1 MLGNK
6 HSNSTLDVFQVAKK
20 PVKDTVWQELSSLWQ
35 QKDLVQVDRSLT
47 ASEAKKNRDVL
58 AWP

>member
-20 PVKDTVWQELSSLWQ
+20 PVKDTVWQELLFIMATERPSASR
-35 QKDLVQVDRSLT
+35 QVTNS
-47 ASEAKKNRDVL
+47 K
-58 AWP
+58 

>member
-6 HSNSTLDVFQVAKK
+6 HSNSTLNVFQVAKK

-35 QKDLVQVDRSLT
+35 RKDLVQVDRSLP
-47 ASEAKKNRDVL
+47 ASEAKKNRNVL